1 MKTLGLK
8 LSVVVLAIAPVA
20 CSSSS
25 SPGGTAGDAG
35 GTAADGGSGATAPT
49 PSITITSPASG
60 ATATVTALTGPPAE
74 AVVPIAFTVT
84 NFTLMAP
91 GTCPG
96 GDSDTGCGHVHLT
109 IDGAAC
115 TPSGEPYNNATPA
128 TAAADGAGAS
138 PVNALLN
145 LCPMINGMHTVTLS
159 LHNDTHAPLDGPD
172 GGAIETSVTFMVTG
186 G

>member
-1 MKTLGLK
+1 MKTLCLR
-8 LSVVVLAIAPVA
+8 LSVLALAMGPVA

-25 SPGGTAGDAG
+25 SSGGTAGD
-35 GTAADGGSGATAPT
+35 GGSGGTAPT
-49 PSITITSPASG
+49 PSITITSPAAG
-60 ATATVTALTGPPAE
+60 ATVMVTALTGPPAQ
-74 AVVPIAFTVT
+74 AVVPIAFTVA

-96 GDSDTGCGHVHLT
+96 GDMDTGCGHIHLT
-109 IDGAAC
+109 VDGTAC
-115 TPSGEPYNNATPA
+115 TPSGAPYNNATPA
-128 TAAADGAGAS
+128 TASADGAGAS

-145 LCPMINGMHTVTLS
+145 LCPMINGSHTVNLS

-172 GGAIETSVTFMVTG
+172 GGVIDTSVTITVTG